1 VSWQAEIISVY
12 YNGYVA
18 LELNTFD
25 YLTPALQ
32 DFLAF
37 VHAVWLLCS
46 SFSYPVYP
54 SFLIVVNFLADFNDG
69 KDYTLNLDLV
79 LKSGYLQCGFVLFC
93 FDVIFFFLI
102 NSVSQVA

>member
-18 LELNTFD
+18 LELNTFG

-46 SFSYPVYP
+46 SFSYPVYL

-69 KDYTLNLDLV
+69 KALYFKLG
-79 LKSGYLQCGFVLFC
+79 SGLETWLSPLWFCVVLF
-93 FDVIFFFLI
+93 
-102 NSVSQVA
+102 